1 MLWIKLVLLS
11 FKDVWRN
18 KTAYL
23 LFSFELVLV
32 GIMAMTLFGKLAGT
46 MLSKDLCYAFEG
58 KNMYYLA
65 KYEFIQKE
73 FSEMID
79 ADLLQN
85 IEIISLPVYSISDGQ
100 EEISAYGYNDL
111 LLSLCKYKMT
121 QGIWF
126 DEYQGNHIPVISL
139 DERYRVGDQITI
151 KENIPMEVIGYMNQN
166 AYLLNFHASSSDG
179 EGSLDQFVSHP
190 DYQLIVPRQN
200 KQFAS
205 IEHEIEVVGGEGN
218 HMIFLQ
224 NNSDRE
230 RLLKQ
235 CKEYGTISSYSEM
248 RQNYEAMN
256 QYDYTVNGIV
266 LLIFILVSTT
276 GIIGYHEIRL
286 EMNRQRI
293 LVYQLN
299 GAKTLYFIFMEVV
312 KNLVLLIIS
321 YLLFYLAY
329 RVLGLGRILK
339 EGLALINFHTFVGT
353 LLFLGVIILLSSL
366 GAYRRLLKMHWI
378 AAYKRKE

>member
-1 MLWIKLVLLS
+1 MLWIKLILLS

-32 GIMAMTLFGKLAGT
+32 GIVAMTLFGKLAGT
-46 MLSKDLCYAFEG
+46 ILSKDLCYAFEG
-58 KNMYYLA
+58 KNMYYFA
-65 KYEFIQKE
+65 KYEYIQKDL
-73 FSEMID
+73 SEIID
-79 ADLLQN
+79 TDLLQN

-111 LLSLCKYKMT
+111 LLSICQYKMT
-121 QGIWF
+121 KGIWF

-139 DERYRVGDQITI
+139 DDHYRVGDR
-151 KENIPMEVIGYMNQN
+151 IPMKDNTQMEVIGYMDQN

-190 DYQLIVPRQN
+190 DNQLIVPRQN

-205 IEHEIEVVGGEGN
+205 IEHEMEVVGGAGN
-218 HMIFLQ
+218 HMILLQ

-235 CKEYGTISSYSEM
+235 CKQYGTVSSYSEM
-248 RQNYEAMN
+248 RQNYELTN

-299 GAKTLYFIFMEVV
+299 GAKTFCLLIMEVI

-321 YLLFYLAY
+321 YLLFYLVY
-329 RVLGLGRILK
+329 RKLGLERILR
-339 EGLALINFHTFVGT
+339 EGLALINFQTFVGT
-353 LLFLGVIILLSSL
+353 LLFLGLIILISSL
-366 GAYRRLLKMHWI
+366 GAYRRLLKMNWI